1 MARFIQLHNWA
12 DGSIII
18 INKDMINSVCRH
30 FDGKRTTII
39 LSKDVVYVKESVDEI
54 YKLLKKWY

>member
-1 MARFIQLHNWA
+1 MAKFIKLHHFA
-12 DGSIII
+12 DGSVII
-18 INKDMINSVCRH
+18 INKNLINSVCRH